1 MGKVV
6 GIEVAALFTVVSGE
20 HTAGIGF
27 ELVFPAKTEL
37 ATEFET
43 QKDRFRIELN
53 QFESN

>member
-6 GIEVAALFTVVSGE
+6 GIKVTALFTVVSGE